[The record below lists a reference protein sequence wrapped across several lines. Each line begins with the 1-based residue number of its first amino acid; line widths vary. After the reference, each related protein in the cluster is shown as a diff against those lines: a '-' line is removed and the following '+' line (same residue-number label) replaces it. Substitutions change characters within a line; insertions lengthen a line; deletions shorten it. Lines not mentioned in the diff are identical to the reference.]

1 MIVSLEL
8 QRNDE
13 IGPEYDFVRLHVERE
28 ATSVAQKAFFL
39 RNEDEGLKPTPCV
52 GPRPGR
58 RETEPGGKH
67 YVSALVFTPS
77 RH

>member
-52 GPRPGR
+52 GCGYAAFRTVP
-58 RETEPGGKH
+58 
-67 YVSALVFTPS
+67 PS
-77 RH
+77 VAMRTV